1 MKREEKGA
9 VITKLKSVV
18 FLAAFA
24 LSHTMEPVESTEEAV
39 LKELR
44 EVRVAADQLYSN
56 CSLYEM

>member
-1 MKREEKGA
+1 
-9 VITKLKSVV
+9 
-18 FLAAFA
+18 
-24 LSHTMEPVESTEEAV
+24 MEPVEFTEEAV